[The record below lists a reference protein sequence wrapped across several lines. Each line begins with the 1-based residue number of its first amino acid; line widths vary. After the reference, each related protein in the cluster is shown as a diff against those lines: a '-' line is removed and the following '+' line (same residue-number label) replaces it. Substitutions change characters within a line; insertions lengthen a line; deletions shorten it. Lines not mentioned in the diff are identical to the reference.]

1 MVKIYFKAF
10 SANTWC
16 AKLGMVI
23 CHVEWAV
30 TYLSPG
36 FYGVVQ
42 GEDIDLPCHLMLF
55 SPVICPSLFCA
66 VHLSISLLVLSHQP
80 INMLSLFNPKTKTTY
95 VNKILSS
102 ALSLSITYAP
112 ILLFLSTLSKA
123 CVFTFSSPFTTYQ
136 KWTSSPVPLLKV
148 HLLNFTETFSSTYRN
163 ISFGSFDVSLSLVLF
178 PLFRLFLLC
187 FLDHHTFVS

>member
-1 MVKIYFKAF
+1 MTVKIYFKAF
-10 SANTWC
+10 RASTWC
-16 AKLGMVI
+16 AKLGMVS
-23 CHVEWAV
+23 CHVEWAL
-30 TYLSPG
+30 TYLSPE

-42 GEDIDLPCHLMLF
+42 GEDIDLPCNLMLS

-66 VHLSISLLVLSHQP
+66 VHLSISPLVLSHQP

-102 ALSLSITYAP
+102 ALSLPITYAP

-123 CVFTFSSPFTTYQ
+123 CVFTFSFPFTSYQ

-148 HLLNFTETFSSTYRN
+148 HLLNFTDTFSSTYRN
-163 ISFGSFDVSLSLVLF
+163 ISFGSFDVYLSLPF

-187 FLDHHTFVS
+187 FLDHHNFVS